1 MLFTV
6 LLADEKCLV
15 YLASALQVTL
25 SLQNPMKN
33 TQKNHPKVPKSA
45 IETKTHLFTIMEK

>member
-1 MLFTV
+1 MLFTE

-33 TQKNHPKVPKSA
+33 AQKNHPKVPKSA
-45 IETKTHLFTIMEK
+45 N

>member
-1 MLFTV
+1 MLFTE

-25 SLQNPMKN
+25 SLKNPMKN
-33 TQKNHPKVPKSA
+33 AQKKSSESA
-45 IETKTHLFTIMEK
+45 KKCEFKRKRNFLP